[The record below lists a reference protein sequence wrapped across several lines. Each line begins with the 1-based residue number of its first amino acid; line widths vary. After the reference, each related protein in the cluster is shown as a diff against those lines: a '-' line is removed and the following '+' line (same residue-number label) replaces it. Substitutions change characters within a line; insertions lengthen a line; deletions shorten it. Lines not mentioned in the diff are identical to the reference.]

1 MLSNLFREAIII
13 TNMTRALRQ
22 KERTKLY
29 HLKKKKDVKLLNKK
43 ISKSIPSIGKK
54 IPPQDQLGFMPGVQ
68 GCFNI

>member
-29 HLKKKKDVKLLNKK
+29 HLKKKRCKTPQQKNQQ
-43 ISKSIPSIGKK
+43 INSI
-54 IPPQDQLGFMPGVQ
+54 DR
-68 GCFNI
+68 